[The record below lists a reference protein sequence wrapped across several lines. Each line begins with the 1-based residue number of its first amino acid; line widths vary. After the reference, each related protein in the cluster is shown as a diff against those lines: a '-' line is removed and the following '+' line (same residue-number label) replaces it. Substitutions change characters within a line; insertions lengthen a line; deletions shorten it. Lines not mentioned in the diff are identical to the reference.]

1 MFTST
6 FMTTVW
12 TTSANVYVE
21 LINKDNKWMISYSFR
36 ADTKHRITDSCTWK
50 LIRKDEDNWVSY
62 SAFTTIWWTTLY
74 IFFSP
79 SAEKQLI
86 ISGNIITLPLRMFTN
101 YTSQVCVTFPSETKS
116 MCQNLHGKNLF
127 SIKCSPGFF
136 FFFKHFLNDPK
147 IRNNFMVYC

>member
-36 ADTKHRITDSCTWK
+36 VDTKHRITDSCTWK

-62 SAFTTIWWTTLY
+62 SAFTTIWWTTLH
-74 IFFSP
+74 IFFTLSRKAAHHLWQHYHP
-79 SAEKQLI
+79 PFTDVYQLHISSLCNFPIRDEKYV
-86 ISGNIITLPLRMFTN
+86 PKFTW
-101 YTSQVCVTFPSETKS
+101 QKS
-116 MCQNLHGKNLF
+116 LF
-127 SIKCSPGFF
+127 
-136 FFFKHFLNDPK
+136 HQ
-147 IRNNFMVYC
+147 M